1 MWSSDEHHHTATC
14 IQPDMANPGA
24 KLGRAKL
31 GSDWLPARP
40 WTGGGVPMETVTIGV
55 KGSAHPSKR
64 AYLAIFASPVPYAF
78 FGKVETVKGKPIM
91 K

>member
-14 IQPDMANPGA
+14 IPDMANPGA

-40 WTGGGVPMETVTIGV
+40 WTGGGVFRWKQLQSALKVRLTLA
-55 KGSAHPSKR
+55 KG
-64 AYLAIFASPVPYAF
+64 L
-78 FGKVETVKGKPIM
+78 T
-91 K
+91 